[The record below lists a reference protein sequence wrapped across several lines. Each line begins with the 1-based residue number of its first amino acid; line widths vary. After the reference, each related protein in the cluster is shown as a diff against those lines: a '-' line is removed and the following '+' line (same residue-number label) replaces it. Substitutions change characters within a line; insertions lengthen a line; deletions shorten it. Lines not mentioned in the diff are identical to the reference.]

1 MTKTMSNL
9 FGEKKNRIFLLLHKT
24 VTCNGGSAF
33 SPRWISVY
41 IFKVFS
47 PCLCASLIFASV
59 SNCRSP

>member
-9 FGEKKNRIFLLLHKT
+9 FGEKKIFLLLHKT

-33 SPRWISVY
+33 SPSWISIY

-47 PCLCASLIFASV
+47 LCLCASLIFTSV
-59 SNCRSP
+59 ANCISP